1 MKLIVKQDKF
11 AKALSSVNR
20 IATYRK
26 DFPIVS
32 NIFIKAQGNRLI
44 LTATNIE
51 LSIKIEIP
59 AKIETEGEVLV
70 PPKLLNSFVT
80 SLPKCDLT
88 IEFKNGRLKV
98 YSDKYR
104 SIFNSVPADDYPAIP
119 EIEEKEAVKYVIP
132 ALEFKKDVSQVIS
145 AASGD
150 TARPALTGVYLNTY
164 EGYIYLAATD
174 GYRLADKRVLKVDKE
189 IEALIPATTLQEVV
203 REIDESTGDI
213 EIVFS
218 AKQVLFR
225 VNNSDI
231 TSQLIDAKYPK
242 YKEIIPKESDTV
254 IKINKDE
261 FISAVKIAAI
271 FASGS
276 NGGINISAEK
286 ESSSLIVSSIAS
298 EYGENTSE
306 ISADVS
312 NDGQVTLN
320 STYLLNALN
329 AIDGKKI
336 IFRFSGKLSPCVLY
350 ADEKDVDYIHVVM
363 PLKN

>member
-1 MKLIVKQDKF
+1 M
-11 AKALSSVNR
+11 
-20 IATYRK
+20 
-26 DFPIVS
+26 
-32 NIFIKAQGNRLI
+32 
-44 LTATNIE
+44 
-51 LSIKIEIP
+51 
-59 AKIETEGEVLV
+59 
-70 PPKLLNSFVT
+70 
-80 SLPKCDLT
+80 
-88 IEFKNGRLKV
+88 
-98 YSDKYR
+98 
-104 SIFNSVPADDYPAIP
+104 
-119 EIEEKEAVKYVIP
+119 
-132 ALEFKKDVSQVIS
+132 
-145 AASGD
+145 
-150 TARPALTGVYLNTY
+150 
-164 EGYIYLAATD
+164 
-174 GYRLADKRVLKVDKE
+174 
-189 IEALIPATTLQEVV
+189 
-203 REIDESTGDI
+203 
-213 EIVFS
+213 
-218 AKQVLFR
+218 
-225 VNNSDI
+225 
-231 TSQLIDAKYPK
+231 
-242 YKEIIPKESDTV
+242 